1 MSYTPGGRADKF
13 GNQYES
19 MWVANRLL
27 DILFEHK
34 YRSVIV
40 EAIGEDED
48 GVDLWVEDF
57 DGNKLGEQCKA
68 RNGSSEKWSV
78 SDLKEVLKRIPTHV
92 SDKNNK
98 YFKLVS
104 PIPFTLLDDLCNDA
118 QTSDN
123 SEAYYTS
130 IVGSSEKKRKIFSQL
145 CKVFNLDEED
155 QEDRKQVY
163 LYLKRFNIEY
173 YPSSDRTLDDLNLK
187 ALSILSGTPSVVVS
201 LLRSFVI
208 DEKMLGKEINSQY
221 LLNYLAKHDIHPKQK
236 LDDHRL
242 STAFNTIRLNF
253 KDSISNILISNSLIK
268 RKETDKCIESL
279 ELNDVVILHGEA
291 GRGKSGVLYELIQR
305 LEEDGTQCLPIKL
318 DRNIPKGSTKT
329 FGIQI
334 GLPDSPSKCLA
345 SYSGKKRAVL
355 ILDQLDA
362 IRWTSRNSLESID
375 VCKQLIREVFS
386 HNKYAAGDLKVVI
399 VCRTFDLENDPEI
412 KNWLSNKGG
421 DHNFSK
427 VEIRELE
434 EEDLKFVIGTRIKN
448 LSPAQLRILKN
459 PQNLYMW
466 QVLKDE
472 NISFVNPAELMRGF
486 WRFKRQKLEDSGL
499 DRKKIDEAL
508 DAIVTYM
515 EKNGEISVPERIL
528 EKHSNSAISALFSH
542 SIIQQQNNRVSF
554 CHQSYLDYLVADKV
568 FMEIDNGGS
577 VLQWLGDKKDQ
588 SLYRRQQLSIFL
600 FLLVK

>member
-1 MSYTPGGRADKF
+1 
-13 GNQYES
+13 
-19 MWVANRLL
+19 
-27 DILFEHK
+27 
-34 YRSVIV
+34 
-40 EAIGEDED
+40 
-48 GVDLWVEDF
+48 
-57 DGNKLGEQCKA
+57 
-68 RNGSSEKWSV
+68 
-78 SDLKEVLKRIPTHV
+78 
-92 SDKNNK
+92 
-98 YFKLVS
+98 
-104 PIPFTLLDDLCNDA
+104 
-118 QTSDN
+118 
-123 SEAYYTS
+123 
-130 IVGSSEKKRKIFSQL
+130 
-145 CKVFNLDEED
+145 
-155 QEDRKQVY
+155 
-163 LYLKRFNIEY
+163 
-173 YPSSDRTLDDLNLK
+173 
-187 ALSILSGTPSVVVS
+187 
-201 LLRSFVI
+201 
-208 DEKMLGKEINSQY
+208 
-221 LLNYLAKHDIHPKQK
+221 
-236 LDDHRL
+236 DDHRL

-542 SIIQQQNNRVSF
+542 SI
-554 CHQSYLDYLVADKV
+554 
-568 FMEIDNGGS
+568 
-577 VLQWLGDKKDQ
+577 
-588 SLYRRQQLSIFL
+588 
-600 FLLVK
+600 

>member
-1 MSYTPGGRADKF
+1 VSYTPGGRADKF

-253 KDSISNILISNSLIK
+253 KD
-268 RKETDKCIESL
+268 
-279 ELNDVVILHGEA
+279 
-291 GRGKSGVLYELIQR
+291 
-305 LEEDGTQCLPIKL
+305 
-318 DRNIPKGSTKT
+318 
-329 FGIQI
+329 
-334 GLPDSPSKCLA
+334 
-345 SYSGKKRAVL
+345 
-355 ILDQLDA
+355 
-362 IRWTSRNSLESID
+362 
-375 VCKQLIREVFS
+375 
-386 HNKYAAGDLKVVI
+386 
-399 VCRTFDLENDPEI
+399 
-412 KNWLSNKGG
+412 
-421 DHNFSK
+421 
-427 VEIRELE
+427 
-434 EEDLKFVIGTRIKN
+434 
-448 LSPAQLRILKN
+448 
-459 PQNLYMW
+459 
-466 QVLKDE
+466 
-472 NISFVNPAELMRGF
+472 
-486 WRFKRQKLEDSGL
+486 
-499 DRKKIDEAL
+499 
-508 DAIVTYM
+508 
-515 EKNGEISVPERIL
+515 
-528 EKHSNSAISALFSH
+528 
-542 SIIQQQNNRVSF
+542 
-554 CHQSYLDYLVADKV
+554 
-568 FMEIDNGGS
+568 
-577 VLQWLGDKKDQ
+577 
-588 SLYRRQQLSIFL
+588 
-600 FLLVK
+600 